1 MTNQRICHPERGE
14 GTSQTTF
21 LYYYWCSMHKKW
33 YVYIVTNQKNGTLYI
48 GVTSNI
54 QQRIL
59 QHKNKIY
66 DWFTSKYWLD
76 ILVWFQE
83 FSTIQEAI
91 SYEKKIKWWKRD
103 RKLLLIEEL
112 NFNWINLAKNL

>member
-1 MTNQRICHPERGE
+1 MD
-14 GTSQTTF
+14 
-21 LYYYWCSMHKKW
+21 KKW
-33 YVYIVTNQKNGTLYI
+33 YVYIVTNQKNGTLYA
-48 GVTSNI
+48 GVTTNI

-59 QHKNKIY
+59 QHRYKTY

-76 ILVWFQE
+76 RLVWFQE

-103 RKLLLIEEL
+103 RKLLLIEES
-112 NFNWINLAKNL
+112 NFNWIDLATNL